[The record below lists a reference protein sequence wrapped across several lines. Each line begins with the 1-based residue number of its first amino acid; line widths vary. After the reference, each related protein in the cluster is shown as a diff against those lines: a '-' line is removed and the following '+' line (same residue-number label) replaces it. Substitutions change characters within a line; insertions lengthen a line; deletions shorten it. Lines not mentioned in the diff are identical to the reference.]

1 MKIKVIHD
9 HFNWYFIEELN
20 GFKKN
25 PHFNH
30 NEINSRVKEELK
42 KFGVVD
48 ENEDT
53 NDNSNQSYLEW
64 YEYVNKTCS
73 IS

>member
-1 MKIKVIHD
+1 MD
-9 HFNWYFIEELN
+9 S
-20 GFKKN
+20 KKK

-30 NEINSRVKEELK
+30 NEINSRIKEELK

-53 NDNSNQSYLEW
+53 NDNSKLSYLEW

>member
-30 NEINSRVKEELK
+30 DEINSRIKEELK

-48 ENEDT
+48 ENAD
-53 NDNSNQSYLEW
+53 
-64 YEYVNKTCS
+64 
-73 IS
+73 